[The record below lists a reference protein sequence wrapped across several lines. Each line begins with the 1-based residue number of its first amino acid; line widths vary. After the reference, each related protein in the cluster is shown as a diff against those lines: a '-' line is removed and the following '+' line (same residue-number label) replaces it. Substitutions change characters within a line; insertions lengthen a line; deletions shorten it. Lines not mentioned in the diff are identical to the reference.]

1 MDLAVK
7 KITLGS
13 SKSKVAIS
21 VTKNLIPMIMDV
33 VQFEVQKAMSSK
45 LQQIDLENIPFGK
58 VFTDHMF
65 VVDYYNN
72 KWQEAKILPYGK
84 LELSPS
90 ISALHYGQAIFEGM
104 KAYKNFKGENMMFR
118 PHDNIKRFNQ
128 SASRM
133 CMPKVPDK
141 LFIEGLRQLIIAD
154 SDWIPEKKGYSLYL
168 RPMMFATEER
178 IIVKPSDEYKFLIIA
193 SPAGKYYNEP
203 LKVYIET
210 HYSRAAKG
218 GVGNAKAAGN
228 YGAVMFPS
236 QIAKNKGYHQVI
248 WTDASEHQNIEEAG
262 TMNVMFVID
271 NVLVTP
277 QLSDTKLPGITRHS
291 VLSVAREWGV
301 KVEERTIT
309 VTELI
314 EAYNAGKLTEAF
326 GTGTAATIAHI
337 KTIGHEDKD
346 YHLADANANS
356 LSWKISEELTNIKYG
371 TSTDNFG
378 WMHKV

>member
-1 MDLAVK
+1 
-7 KITLGS
+7 
-13 SKSKVAIS
+13 
-21 VTKNLIPMIMDV
+21 MIIDV
-33 VQFEVQKAMSSK
+33 LQFEVQKAMSSK

-65 VVDYYNN
+65 VVDYSNN
-72 KWQEAKILPYGK
+72 KWQEAKIVPYGK

-104 KAYKNFKGENMMFR
+104 KAYKNFKAENILFR

-133 CMPKVPDK
+133 CMPKMPDK
-141 LFIEGLRQLIIAD
+141 LFLEGLRQLILAD

-193 SPAGKYYNEP
+193 SPAGKYYSEP
-203 LKVYIET
+203 LKVYFET
-210 HYSRAAKG
+210 HYSRATKG

-228 YGAVMFPS
+228 YGASMFPS

-248 WTDASEHQNIEEAG
+248 WTDSVEHKYIEEAG
-262 TMNVMFVID
+262 VMNVMFLID
-271 NVLVTP
+271 NTLVTP

-291 VLSVAREWGV
+291 VLSIARDWNV
-301 KVEERTIT
+301 KVEERPISIDE
-309 VTELI
+309 VI
-314 EAYNAGKLTEAF
+314 EAHQAGKLQEAF

-337 KTIGHEDKD
+337 KTIGHKDKD
-346 YHLADANANS
+346 YHLADTTPEF
-356 LSWKISEELTNIKYG
+356 LSSRISEELGNIKYG
-371 TSTDNFG
+371 TATDKFG
-378 WMHKV
+378 WIHKV

>member
-1 MDLAVK
+1 M
-7 KITLGS
+7 ITD
-13 SKSKVAIS
+13 I
-21 VTKNLIPMIMDV
+21 
-33 VQFEVQKAMSSK
+33 VQFEVQKAMNSRIA
-45 LQQIDLENIPFGK
+45 QIDWENIPFGK
-58 VFTDHMF
+58 VFSDHMF
-65 VVDYYNN
+65 MVDYYDS
-72 KWQEAKILPYGK
+72 KWHDPKVVPYGK
-84 LELSPS
+84 LELNPS

-104 KAYKNFKGENMMFR
+104 KAYKDHNGENIMFR

-154 SDWIPEKKGYSLYL
+154 SDWVPNKKGYSLYL

-178 IIVKPSDEYKFLIIA
+178 IIVKPSEEFKFMIIG
-193 SPAGKYYNEP
+193 SPAGKYYSEP

-248 WTDASEHQNIEEAG
+248 WTDATEHQYIEEAG
-262 TMNVMFVID
+262 TMNVMFVIG
-271 NVLVTP
+271 NTLITP
-277 QLSDTKLPGITRHS
+277 NLSDTKLPGITRHS
-291 VLSVAREWGV
+291 VLSVARDWGI
-301 KVEERTIT
+301 KVEERPIT
-309 VTELI
+309 VDEVI
-314 EAYNAGKLTEAF
+314 EAHLQGKLQEAF

-337 KTIGHEDKD
+337 KTIGHEDMD
-346 YHLADANANS
+346 YHLDDATPDF
-356 LSWKISEELTNIKYG
+356 LSSRIAEELNNIKYG
-371 TSTDNFG
+371 TVSDRFG
-378 WMHKV
+378 WIYKV